1 MDTNTMKLNM
11 NERNMKFE
19 EMKKELI
26 EQARA
31 CRTREEKLAF
41 IKKNYIELTEEQM
54 VMINGGGSDTEPQS
68 RLGLL
73 ARFPSR
79 IILRRVLARLFV

>member
-41 IKKNYIELTEEQM
+41 IL
-54 VMINGGGSDTEPQS
+54 
-68 RLGLL
+68 R
-73 ARFPSR
+73 R
-79 IILRRVLARLFV
+79 IILN